1 MFRSASI
8 GEVNL
13 ARDLTNTL
21 RTVLLQQFEDPKTT
35 LVGEGFENFREISD
49 GRRFHNQQ
57 SNTF

>member
-1 MFRSASI
+1 MFRGASI

-21 RTVLLQQFEDPKTT
+21 RAVLLQQFEDPKTT
-35 LVGEGFENFREISD
+35 LVGEGFENFCEISD